1 MWHHLFYSD
10 ISLTEKIVRT
20 LAVYAF
26 LLVGLRLA
34 GKREL
39 GQLNPFDL
47 VVLLLLSNTLQ
58 NAIIGKDD
66 TVLGGLVG
74 ATVLLVV
81 NWLAVRYL
89 YEHPALDEFLT
100 GRSDVLVRNGRV
112 INKHLRREL
121 ITRDELEAAARRQG
135 LESLSDVHTCRLE
148 VGGALSF
155 TEKKPSDDER
165 RHREVMA
172 RLASLADAQAGVV
185 SRLAALERRA
195 P

>member
-1 MWHHLFYSD
+1 MWHHLVYPD
-10 ISLTEKIVRT
+10 IPLAEKVVRT

-66 TVLGGLVG
+66 SVLGGLVG

-81 NWLAVRYL
+81 NWLAVSYL
-89 YEHPALDEFLT
+89 YGHPALDQFLT
-100 GRSDVLVRNGRV
+100 GRTDVLVRNGRV
-112 INKHLRREL
+112 IEKHLRSER
-121 ITRDELEAAARRQG
+121 ITRPQLEAAARRQG
-135 LESLSDVHTCRLE
+135 LESLKDVHECRLE
-148 VGGALSF
+148 VGGALTF
-155 TEKKPSDDER
+155 IEKKPNEDER

-172 RLASLADAQAGVV
+172 RLASLADAQAGVLG
-185 SRLAALERRA
+185 RLDALERGAR
-195 P
+195 

>member
-1 MWHHLFYSD
+1 MWHHILNPGFP
-10 ISLTEKIVRT
+10 LAEKVGRT
-20 LAVYAF
+20 LVVYAF

-58 NAIIGKDD
+58 NAIIGNDN
-66 TVLGGLVG
+66 TLLGGLVG

-112 INKHLRREL
+112 INKRLRREL
-121 ITRDELEAAARRQG
+121 ITRNELEAAARRQG

-148 VGGALSF
+148 VGGALTF

-185 SRLAALERRA
+185 NRLAALERRA